1 MKCASWVFGFYYCCQ
16 KTSGVGF
23 PTFAVPPLNIST
35 PHPSLAGSSGEA
47 LVSNMHAVNVWELFN
62 IWLGTACFAKS
73 PPRNRKYVGDFP
85 RLEERWGD
93 GLPGGLPPTVDSATV
108 GVGVAG
114 LGSAPAASGDTLSE
128 LALATSPGGVGSGT
142 VVSFDGSTG
151 SVWSIFSKYGDSL
164 GWASVQWFSQER
176 SSKESF
182 GTGWPSVIV
191 KSRVGASF
199 RVSDFS
205 GTDPSGSPAQYDP
218 PCEAVQGAP
227 GLTNMCVCECVC
239 VSVCMYVWD
248 SFTLSLSLSLS
259 LCLWGF
265 ICSLVTRHVRGWH
278 SKGWLVG
285 KFSTKC
291 LNTLLLHLSCITRI
305 YICAMCIS

>member
-1 MKCASWVFGFYYCCQ
+1 MDPVFGLWLELWVFIYEMCKLSFRFLLLLP
-16 KTSGVGF
+16 KNFRLRFS
-23 PTFAVPPLNIST
+23 TFDVPPLNIST

-47 LVSNMHAVNVWELFN
+47 LVSNMHAANVWELFN

-85 RLEERWGD
+85 RLEGRWGD
-93 GLPGGLPPTVDSATV
+93 GLPGGLPATVDSATV

-227 GLTNMCVCECVC
+227 GLTNMRVCVWVC

-248 SFTLSLSLSLS
+248 SFTLSLFLSISLSLS
-259 LCLWGF
+259 
-265 ICSLVTRHVRGWH
+265 VR
-278 SKGWLVG
+278 VYMQ
-285 KFSTKC
+285 
-291 LNTLLLHLSCITRI
+291 LSYQACQGM
-305 YICAMCIS
+305 AQ